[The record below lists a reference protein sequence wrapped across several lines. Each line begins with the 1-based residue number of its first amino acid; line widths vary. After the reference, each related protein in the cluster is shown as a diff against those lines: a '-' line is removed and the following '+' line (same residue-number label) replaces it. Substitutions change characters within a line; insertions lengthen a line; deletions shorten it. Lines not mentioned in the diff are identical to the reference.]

1 MRHSAFQVAS
11 IITTTGFSTAD
22 FDMWHGASKTVL
34 VLLMFVGACAGSTG
48 GGIKVSRFVVAGK
61 GVLREIR
68 SYVHPKSVEN
78 MKMDGKV
85 LDKSVIKAT
94 NIYIITFMFVFVT
107 SMFLVSLEGHDLLTN
122 FTSVAATINN
132 IGPGLEMV
140 GPTKNFGFF
149 SAFSKYVFIFD
160 MLAGRLE
167 LFPMLL
173 VLNPVLW
180 KDTVKQSIKKR
191 KIKKSI

>member
-1 MRHSAFQVAS
+1 
-11 IITTTGFSTAD
+11 
-22 FDMWHGASKTVL
+22 
-34 VLLMFVGACAGSTG
+34 
-48 GGIKVSRFVVAGK
+48 
-61 GVLREIR
+61 
-68 SYVHPKSVEN
+68 
-78 MKMDGKV
+78 
-85 LDKSVIKAT
+85 
-94 NIYIITFMFVFVT
+94 
-107 SMFLVSLEGHDLLTN
+107 MFLVSLEGHDLLTN

>member
-1 MRHSAFQVAS
+1 M
-11 IITTTGFSTAD
+11 
-22 FDMWHGASKTVL
+22 
-34 VLLMFVGACAGSTG
+34 
-48 GGIKVSRFVVAGK
+48 SRFVVAGK

-78 MKMDGKV
+78 MKMDGKP

-94 NIYIITFMFVFVT
+94 NIYLITFMFVFVT

-122 FTSVAATINN
+122 FTAVAATINN

-140 GPTKNFGFF
+140 GPTENFGFF
-149 SAFSKYVFIFD
+149 NAFSKYVFIFD

-173 VLNPVLW
+173 ILNPILW
-180 KDTVKQSIKKR
+180 KDTVKQGIRRRHKP
-191 KIKKSI
+191 KSL